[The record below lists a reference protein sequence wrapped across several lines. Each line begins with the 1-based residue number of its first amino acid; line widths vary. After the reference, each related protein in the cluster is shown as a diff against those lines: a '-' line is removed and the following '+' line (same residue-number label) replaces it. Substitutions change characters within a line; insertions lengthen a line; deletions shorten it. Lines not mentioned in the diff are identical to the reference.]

1 MSRMTGRARRSLL
14 ALGAFCAGLLATEA
28 AFAADP
34 PPASRTLNTIRE
46 RGSVICGVQN
56 DNPPFSLPD
65 SQGQWR
71 GLDVDSCR
79 ALAAATLG
87 DASKVTI
94 RAVTG
99 LTRFPSLQSG
109 EIDVLFGS
117 TTWTTTRESALGLVF
132 AGANYYS
139 GQGFLVHARLGV
151 KTLKELDGASVCV
164 PPGSTTELI
173 MQDWARKNNVTFR
186 PVVIDDPNQ
195 LQSTFLSG
203 RCDVFTRDLTGLSGF
218 RARQQRPED
227 FTLLPE
233 FISME
238 PLGPFIRKGDDGWL
252 DIVRWTQLALLAA
265 EQMDI
270 TAANVREQTTAS
282 TNPDIRRLLGAE
294 GEVGPSMGLDKAWA
308 ARAIAALGN
317 YGEIWQRNVAPM
329 GLPRGNNR
337 LWDQGGLM
345 FAPPLR

>member
-34 PPASRTLNTIRE
+34 PAASRTLNAIRE
-46 RGSVICGVQN
+46 RGSVVCGVQN

-139 GQGFLVHARLGV
+139 GQGFLVHSRLGV

-195 LQSTFLSG
+195 IQSTFLSG

-270 TAANVREQTTAS
+270 TAANVREQAGS
-282 TNPDIRRLLGAE
+282 ATNPDIRRLLGAE

-308 ARAIAALGN
+308 ARAIAAVGN
-317 YGEIWQRNVAPM
+317 YGEVWQRNVAPM

-345 FAPPLR
+345 YAPPLR

>member
-1 MSRMTGRARRSLL
+1 MSRMTGRVRRSLL
-14 ALGAFCAGLLATEA
+14 ALGAFCAGLLGSGA

-34 PPASRTLNTIRE
+34 PAASRTLNTIRE

-139 GQGFLVHARLGV
+139 GQGFLVHSRLGV

-173 MQDWARKNNVTFR
+173 MQDWARRNNVTFR

-195 LQSTFLSG
+195 IQATFLSG

-218 RARQQRPED
+218 RARQQKPED

-270 TAANVREQTTAS
+270 TAANVRAETTSA

-308 ARAIAALGN
+308 ARAIAAVGN
-317 YGEIWQRNVAPM
+317 YGELWQRNVAPM

-345 FAPPLR
+345 YAPPLR